1 MRTQL
6 FILQISCLPIKIP
19 TCEPKGIW
27 LIKNYIMML
36 YMLAATRVG
45 LFQGSS
51 QREELTVLVPECHLN
66 CFKLLSL
73 KWHVFSYVMRL
84 SEFSTCNIVTCMLA
98 FCFSWDAL
106 EFVLHLLPSFV
117 VAAMSPRI
125 PCLARFPSSS
135 GSFWSINSKR
145 PHRAGHS
152 VFFQNR
158 SGFSVLENFGYV
170 DIRNWSV
177 YIKKENR

>member
-19 TCEPKGIW
+19 TCEPKSIW

-45 LFQGSS
+45 LFQGCS
-51 QREELTVLVPECHLN
+51 QRAELTVLVPECHLN
-66 CFKLLSL
+66 WFKLLSL
-73 KWHVFSYVMRL
+73 KWLVFSYVMWL
-84 SEFSTCNIVTCMLA
+84 SEFSTCNIVTCMLT

-117 VAAMSPRI
+117 VAAMSPIANARATLPWYELSTVRALVGSSRRGERAI
-125 PCLARFPSSS
+125 TDTVCLLYP
-135 GSFWSINSKR
+135 
-145 PHRAGHS
+145 
-152 VFFQNR
+152 
-158 SGFSVLENFGYV
+158 GFAHK
-170 DIRNWSV
+170 D
-177 YIKKENR
+177 